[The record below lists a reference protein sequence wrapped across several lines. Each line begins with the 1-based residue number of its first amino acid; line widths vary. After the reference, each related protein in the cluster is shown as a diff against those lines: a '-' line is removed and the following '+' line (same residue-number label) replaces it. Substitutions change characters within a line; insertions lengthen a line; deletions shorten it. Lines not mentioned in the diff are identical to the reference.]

1 MSRSIDQFTTPFS
14 PAEAFCIG
22 GIISACDVHT
32 NETGT
37 SIWVLPVIHNPQKA
51 TPESLSA
58 HKKHLENVFAE
69 IPTITVSKGESDF
82 TKYMQPNK
90 IIKLPKMPHNAN
102 GKIDR
107 AKLKTMYEEMEK

>member
-69 IPTITVSKGESDF
+69 IPTITVSKGEQILQNICNQ
-82 TKYMQPNK
+82 TKMDLYFYLNQ
-90 IIKLPKMPHNAN
+90 
-102 GKIDR
+102 
-107 AKLKTMYEEMEK
+107 KT